1 MIDVEL
7 AIRNP
12 LSFCLVRFLF
22 GSLILHQKGTGFLIF
37 WAFFESCGESDATD
51 LSGGDNSA
59 ETQGDLRLCRER
71 KSSILFSEYR
81 RFFRRSAACTGH

>member
-59 ETQGDLRLCRER
+59 ETQVFLFFTDSE
-71 KSSILFSEYR
+71 KSDKLVWRSV
-81 RFFRRSAACTGH
+81 RFIIQTNRFT

>member
-59 ETQGDLRLCRER
+59 ETQE
-71 KSSILFSEYR
+71 FSVLPVIAPHAII
-81 RFFRRSAACTGH
+81 F

>member
-7 AIRNP
+7 AIRDP

-37 WAFFESCGESDATD
+37 WAFFESCGKSDVTD

-59 ETQGDLRLCRER
+59 ETQAELKLIDGHLDD
-71 KSSILFSEYR
+71 IL
-81 RFFRRSAACTGH
+81 